1 MALVTEMTARRT
13 PLSSLL
19 TRIRYRMPGLG
30 ASLLNGAV
38 AAGLGLGVLAVLVIA
53 LWISS
58 PYPDSGPGGALQV
71 AAVLWLLAHGAE
83 LVRADTLSGV
93 PAPVG
98 VTPLLLLMLP
108 VWLVHRAA
116 RDAAADGGD
125 GAPVVSGRTAWTGV
139 VLGYLGV
146 GAAAAVYA
154 TGGELRPA
162 WFWTVLCVPLV
173 TMAAAGVGVWT
184 ACERRPEAAD
194 GVLGAMPTE
203 VRRLVPVAEA
213 PARLRAAA
221 RAAGAGAA
229 ALVGGGAVLVGGS
242 LLWHGGAAQASFLEL
257 TAGWSGR
264 FAVLLLCAALVPNA
278 AVWAASY
285 ALGPGFVLGT
295 GHVVGPLSSSPAPL
309 LPPLPLLEAVP
320 GAGVG
325 GPLQWAVGAVPLAAG
340 VVVGSFA
347 AGWGG
352 GYEERRTSTTTGS
365 RAVPAPAMAWAPG
378 RTAGVALLA
387 AVFCA
392 AVIAV
397 LAALSGGP
405 LGRGVLAQFGPV
417 WWQVGAATLG
427 WVAVVAVP
435 VAVVVRGWRC
445 RTGGAPRSARAS
457 ETETRGAR
465 IGKPRVEPE
474 RSARS
479 EQPETSGEAEGP
491 GRGKGASTDAD
502 TDSGADLDSGSGADL
517 DWSSG
522 VDPGSG
528 SDAHADSDVRHR
540 HSAYGEE
547 GPFTALAQDQ
557 AGPQG
562 RDHDG
567 SAAGYDEHGPYEAG
581 DQAVPYGAYDHDT
594 TFEPDDFPPAEPSP
608 WHDEDARAARWAAM
622 KEASGPQ
629 EPPTVPKPPRALE
642 AREVPKV
649 QDAPGQ
655 AQQPAERPGSTE
667 GPEAPA
673 GPEGPEV
680 TEPS

>member
-1 MALVTEMTARRT
+1 MIEMTARRT

-125 GAPVVSGRTAWTGV
+125 GAPLVSGRTAWTGV

-146 GAAAAVYA
+146 GAAAAAYA

-162 WFWTVLCVPLV
+162 WFWTALCVPLV

-194 GVLGAMPTE
+194 GVLGVMPTQ
-203 VRRLVPVAEA
+203 VRRLVPGAEA
-213 PARLRAAA
+213 PARLGAAA

-229 ALVGGGAVLVGGS
+229 ALVGGGAVLVCGS
-242 LLWHGGAAQASFLEL
+242 LVWHGGAARASFLEL

-285 ALGPGFVLGT
+285 ALGPGFVLGA
-295 GHVVGPLSSSPAPL
+295 GHVVGPLSSAPAPL

-320 GAGVG
+320 GAGAG
-325 GPLQWAVGAVPLAAG
+325 WPLQWAVGAVPVAAG
-340 VVVGSFA
+340 AVVGSFA

-352 GYEERRTSTTTGS
+352 GYEERRTSTTAGS
-365 RAVPAPAMAWAPG
+365 RAGRAPAVAWAPG

-392 AVIAV
+392 AVVAV

-417 WWQVGAATLG
+417 WWQVGAATLA

-445 RTGGAPRSARAS
+445 RTGWAPGTTRVS
-457 ETETRGAR
+457 ETGTGAR
-465 IGKPRVEPE
+465 EALIGKPRVEE
-474 RSARS
+474 AKS
-479 EQPETSGEAEGP
+479 EKSQKPRKPAN
-491 GRGKGASTDAD
+491 GKGASTDSE
-502 TDSGADLDSGSGADL
+502 T
-517 DWSSG
+517 
-522 VDPGSG
+522 
-528 SDAHADSDVRHR
+528 H

-562 RDHDG
+562 KDQEAG
-567 SAAGYDEHGPYEAG
+567 SAAAYDEDGPYEAG
-581 DQAVPYGAYDHDT
+581 AQEVPYGAYDHDT
-594 TFEPDDFPPAEPSP
+594 TFEPDGFPPAEPSPGRSPVPSPDPSPESPPSP

-622 KEASGPQ
+622 KEASDPQ
-629 EPPTVPKPPRALE
+629 EPPEPGE
-642 AREVPKV
+642 AAEVP
-649 QDAPGQ
+649 DTP
-655 AQQPAERPGSTE
+655 ET
-667 GPEAPA
+667 PEAPA
-673 GPEGPEV
+673 
-680 TEPS
+680 SQ

>member
-71 AAVLWLLAHGAE
+71 ASVLWLLAHGAE

-125 GAPVVSGRTAWTGV
+125 GAPLVSGRTAWTGV

-162 WFWTVLCVPLV
+162 WLWTVLCVPLV

-184 ACERRPEAAD
+184 ACERRPEAAN
-194 GVLGAMPTE
+194 GVLGAMPTQ

-213 PARLRAAA
+213 PARVGAAA

-229 ALVGGGAVLVGGS
+229 ALVGGGAVLVCGS
-242 LLWHGGAAQASFLEL
+242 LVWHGGAARASFLEL

-285 ALGPGFVLGT
+285 ALGPGFVLGA
-295 GHVVGPLSSSPAPL
+295 GHVVGPLHSSPAPL

-325 GPLQWAVGAVPLAAG
+325 GPLQWAVGAVPVLAG
-340 VVVGSFA
+340 VVVGSLA

-352 GYEERRTSTTTGS
+352 GYEERRTSTTTGT
-365 RAVPAPAMAWAPG
+365 RAGRAPSVAWAPG

-392 AVIAV
+392 AVVAV

-427 WVAVVAVP
+427 WVTAVAVP
-435 VAVVVRGWRC
+435 VAVAVRGWRC
-445 RTGGAPRSARAS
+445 RTGWVPRTSRAS
-457 ETETRGAR
+457 ETETREAR

-474 RSARS
+474 NSGM
-479 EQPETSGEAEGP
+479 PGEAEELGKAEKAEKL
-491 GRGKGASTDAD
+491 GKAEKAGKSKDGKGAPTD
-502 TDSGADLDSGSGADL
+502 TES
-517 DWSSG
+517 
-522 VDPGSG
+522 
-528 SDAHADSDVRHR
+528 RHR

-557 AGPQG
+557 AGPHG
-562 RDHDG
+562 REQDAG
-567 SAAGYDEHGPYEAG
+567 SAAAYAEGGPYEAG
-581 DQAVPYGAYDHDT
+581 DQEVPYGAYDHDT

-622 KEASGPQ
+622 KEVSEPE
-629 EPPTVPKPPRALE
+629 EPPAAPERSTALE
-642 AREVPKV
+642 APEVPKV
-649 QDAPGQ
+649 QDAAGE
-655 AQQPAERPGSTE
+655 AQQAADDPESAE
-667 GPEAPA
+667 GPEAPEA
-673 GPEGPEV
+673 PETPKSPGSPAA
-680 TEPS
+680 P

>member
-1 MALVTEMTARRT
+1 MALVIEMTARRT

-19 TRIRYRMPGLG
+19 TRLRYRMPGLG

-58 PYPDSGPGGALQV
+58 PYPDSGPGGALQI

-146 GAAAAVYA
+146 GAAASVYA

-194 GVLGAMPTE
+194 GVLGAMPTQ

-213 PARLRAAA
+213 PARFGAAA

-229 ALVGGGAVLVGGS
+229 ALVGGGAVLVAGS
-242 LLWHGGAAQASFLEL
+242 LVWHGGAARESFLDL

-285 ALGPGFVLGT
+285 ALGPGFVLGA

-325 GPLQWAVGAVPLAAG
+325 GPLQWAVGAVPVVAG

-352 GYEERRTSTTTGS
+352 GYEERRTSTATGS
-365 RAVPAPAMAWAPG
+365 RAGRESAVAWAPG

-392 AVIAV
+392 AVVAV

-417 WWQVGAATLG
+417 WWQVGAATLA

-435 VAVVVRGWRC
+435 VAVAVRGWRC
-445 RTGGAPRSARAS
+445 RTGWAPRTARAS
-457 ETETRGAR
+457 ETRTGAREAR
-465 IGKPRVEPE
+465 IGKPRVEAE
-474 RSARS
+474 KS
-479 EQPETSGEAEGP
+479 EKPGTAEEP
-491 GRGKGASTDAD
+491 GNGKGAS
-502 TDSGADLDSGSGADL
+502 
-517 DWSSG
+517 
-522 VDPGSG
+522 
-528 SDAHADSDVRHR
+528 ADSDAR
-540 HSAYGEE
+540 HSGYGEE

-557 AGPQG
+557 ARPQG
-562 RDHDG
+562 EDQDAG
-567 SAAGYDEHGPYEAG
+567 SAAAYHEDGPYEAG
-581 DQAVPYGAYDHDT
+581 DQEVPYGAYDHDT
-594 TFEPDDFPPAEPSP
+594 TFEPDDFPPDRFSLDPSPEPPPSP
-608 WHDEDARAARWAAM
+608 WHDEHARTARWAAM
-622 KEASGPQ
+622 KEASDPE
-629 EPPTVPKPPRALE
+629 EPPEPH
-642 AREVPKV
+642 
-649 QDAPGQ
+649 
-655 AQQPAERPGSTE
+655 QPS
-667 GPEAPA
+667 EAPEP
-673 GPEGPEV
+673 PETPV
-680 TEPS
+680 TRDPPASP

>member
-1 MALVTEMTARRT
+1 MALVIEMTARRT

-58 PYPDSGPGGALQV
+58 PYPDSGPGGALHV

-162 WFWTVLCVPLV
+162 WFWTALCVPLV
-173 TMAAAGVGVWT
+173 TMVAAGVGVWT

-194 GVLGAMPTE
+194 GVLGAMPTQ

-213 PARLRAAA
+213 PARLGAAA

-229 ALVGGGAVLVGGS
+229 ALIGGGAVLVGAS
-242 LLWHGGAAQASFLEL
+242 LVWHGGAARTSFLEL
-257 TAGWSGR
+257 TGGWSGR

-285 ALGPGFVLGT
+285 ALGPGFVLGA

-320 GAGVG
+320 GPGVG
-325 GPLQWAVGAVPLAAG
+325 GPLQWAVGAVPVVAG

-347 AGWGG
+347 ARWGG
-352 GYEERRTSTTTGS
+352 GYEERRTSTTTGG
-365 RAVPAPAMAWAPG
+365 RAGRAPVVAWAPG

-392 AVIAV
+392 AVVAV

-417 WWQVGAATLG
+417 WWQVGAATLA
-427 WVAVVAVP
+427 WVAAVAVP

-445 RTGGAPRSARAS
+445 RTGWAPRTARAS
-457 ETETRGAR
+457 ETETREAR

-474 RSARS
+474 KSQKSA
-479 EQPETSGEAEGP
+479 EVGEP
-491 GRGKGASTDAD
+491 GKPGKPGDGERAST
-502 TDSGADLDSGSGADL
+502 
-517 DWSSG
+517 
-522 VDPGSG
+522 GSG
-528 SDAHADSDVRHR
+528 SDSDSR
-540 HSAYGEE
+540 HSVYGEE

-562 RDHDG
+562 GDQDAG
-567 SAAGYDEHGPYEAG
+567 SAAAYDEDGPYETG
-581 DQAVPYGAYDHDT
+581 DQEVPYGAYDHDT
-594 TFEPDDFPPAEPSP
+594 TFEPDDFPPAEPPP
-608 WHDEDARAARWAAM
+608 WHDEDSRAARWAAM
-622 KEASGPQ
+622 KEASDPE
-629 EPPTVPKPPRALE
+629 EPPAAPEPPRALE
-642 AREVPKV
+642 ACEVSKL
-649 QDAPGQ
+649 QDAPEG
-655 AQQPAERPGSTE
+655 AQTAAE
-667 GPEAPA
+667 GPAGPAGPA
-673 GPEGPEV
+673 GPE
-680 TEPS
+680 PSKSPGSPASP